1 MKKTVDLIKSNK
13 KIIFYFGCSAAA
25 AIIETVFLLI
35 FKRVLPLISLNDIVY
50 ANTLAVIVSSVFH
63 YILTSKLVFKVKM
76 NFASAVVYL
85 ITFFIGLGI
94 QNGVIWI
101 TYNKLLNRFIEN
113 DTLLTLVCKVISLA
127 ASFFITY
134 FIRNILNGKLKE
146 KENNN
151 E

>member
-1 MKKTVDLIKSNK
+1 MNRIMELIKNNK
-13 KIIFYFGCSAAA
+13 KIILYFSCSVASAL
-25 AIIETVFLLI
+25 IETVFLLI
-35 FKRVLPLISLNDIVY
+35 FKKVLPLISLNDIVY
-50 ANTLAVIVSSVFH
+50 ANTFAVVISSVFH

-85 ITFFIGLGI
+85 VTFFIGLGI

-134 FIRNILNGKLKE
+134 FIRNELNSMLKE
-146 KENNN
+146 KEENRN
-151 E
+151 